1 VNSVSATFTIYDGSS
16 DVAMFEVTGGAA
28 YVAGSKVRT
37 ESMGLNTV
45 TQGDIDEQ
53 DSSASV
59 TTSWTALADVA
70 LTVPD
75 ATTVVKLDWSIYI
88 DTSGDP
94 EDALEVRIKRGST
107 VIYETIA
114 ITVPPMIS
122 FFVEP
127 DQQFDIPQRFN
138 GQFGGFDSDT
148 PGSSGSYTYYLEARS
163 AYGLS
168 AWGVSKRRFAGMQF
182 KR

>member
-1 VNSVSATFTIYDGSS
+1 MTLTI
-16 DVAMFEVTGGAA
+16 
-28 YVAGSKVRT
+28 
-37 ESMGLNTV
+37 
-45 TQGDIDEQ
+45 
-53 DSSASV
+53 
-59 TTSWTALADVA
+59 
-70 LTVPD
+70 PD
-75 ATTVVKLDWSIYI
+75 ATTVVKLDWSVYI

-94 EDALEVRIKRGST
+94 EDALEIRIKRGST

-148 PGSSGSYTYYLEARS
+148 PGSAASFTYYLEGRS
-163 AYGLS
+163 AYGSS
-168 AWGVSKRRFAGMQF
+168 AWGVSKRRFAAMQF